1 MKLGARVAAA
11 IELLEEL
18 NDLWQRGRRTPAD
31 GMLAL
36 YYRHRRYIGSKDRR
50 EISRIVYGVM
60 RNETALRWWL
70 EQTGFVLTPRE
81 LVLGV
86 VVFLDGQRLEE
97 VEALFSGGKYCP
109 EPLNSKESDWVR
121 AHMEQPLLHA
131 DMPES
136 VRLNYPDWMQPALQD
151 LFGDQLAEAMAALN
165 AEASVDLRV
174 NILKA
179 TKEQVMA
186 ALVDDGMEPIPTPF
200 ATDGLRLMK
209 RGALIATQAFREG
222 WFEIQDEGSQLVAE
236 LVEARPGEK
245 GMDFCAGAGGKTLAL
260 SARMENRGQIL
271 AWDVAK
277 ARLKQMA
284 PRLVRAGV
292 SNVQT
297 RLLKSERDSHL
308 DQHVGTADWVLL
320 DVPCSGTGM
329 WRRSPDLKRRTT
341 QRDLEKVTEQQRKII
356 DSAVR
361 LIKPGGRLIYA
372 TCSILR
378 QENEDQVSRFLT
390 AHPEFTVK
398 PMNLPTGQGG
408 KVPCLRLFPHQHQT
422 DGFFGAVLVK
432 GTA

>member
-1 MKLGARVAAA
+1 MFKLARMKLGARVAAA

-179 TKEQVMA
+179 TKELVMA
-186 ALVDDGMEPIPTPF
+186 ALVDD
-200 ATDGLRLMK
+200 
-209 RGALIATQAFREG
+209 
-222 WFEIQDEGSQLVAE
+222 
-236 LVEARPGEK
+236 
-245 GMDFCAGAGGKTLAL
+245 
-260 SARMENRGQIL
+260 
-271 AWDVAK
+271 
-277 ARLKQMA
+277 
-284 PRLVRAGV
+284 
-292 SNVQT
+292 
-297 RLLKSERDSHL
+297 
-308 DQHVGTADWVLL
+308 
-320 DVPCSGTGM
+320 
-329 WRRSPDLKRRTT
+329 
-341 QRDLEKVTEQQRKII
+341 
-356 DSAVR
+356 
-361 LIKPGGRLIYA
+361 
-372 TCSILR
+372 
-378 QENEDQVSRFLT
+378 
-390 AHPEFTVK
+390 
-398 PMNLPTGQGG
+398 
-408 KVPCLRLFPHQHQT
+408 
-422 DGFFGAVLVK
+422 
-432 GTA
+432 